1 MSLDDNGKPFQHHI
15 ALASITGKVSN
26 RINPDEVVFKEQI
39 GEGSF
44 GIVSKGEWR
53 GYSVAI
59 KTVNKNII
67 FIEYFN
73 IITPFLEF
81 NFDIHDNLHILEKN
95 EQKLTQNTQ
104 NIPFKSA

>member
-15 ALASITGKVSN
+15 ALASITGKASN

-81 NFDIHDNLHILEKN
+81 NFNIHDNLHILGK
-95 EQKLTQNTQ
+95 K
-104 NIPFKSA
+104 